1 MHNYKAGQIVPMYP
15 HEVWVVCRGVVQL
28 NTLHPS
34 GDEVLVGFA
43 VQAMPFGLPL
53 TSLDPYQAI
62 ALSDVDLMR
71 FTLIE
76 LEQSIQLY
84 QGILQHLNRRLQQ
97 TESLLALISNK
108 RVEERLRQILLLLK
122 QEVGVPTEG
131 GTRLTVRLTHQ
142 HLASAISSTR
152 VTVTRAMKLL
162 QDEGWLRVDRDRH
175 IVLIWPTAIF
185 SQTNNRRRVAPPVIC
200 FIQKRV
206 AIAIAVVSLV
216 RT

>member
-1 MHNYKAGQIVPMYP
+1 MTYTFSSFDLNSTTSVTDWRRSLEEIYRGHTMHTYKSGQIVPMYP
-15 HEVWVVCRGVVQL
+15 NEVWVVCRGVIQL

-53 TSLDPYQAI
+53 TNLEPYQAI

-71 FTLIE
+71 FTLSE
-76 LEQSIQLY
+76 LGQSPQLY

-97 TESLLALISNK
+97 TEALLALVSNK

-122 QEVGVPTEG
+122 QEVGIPVEG

-162 QDEGWLRVDRDRH
+162 QDEGWLKIDRNRH
-175 IVLIWPTAIF
+175 IIL
-185 SQTNNRRRVAPPVIC
+185 
-200 FIQKRV
+200 K
-206 AIAIAVVSLV
+206 
-216 RT
+216 

>member
-1 MHNYKAGQIVPMYP
+1 PMYA

-53 TSLDPYQAI
+53 THLEPYQAI

-71 FTLIE
+71 FTLTE
-76 LEQSIQLY
+76 LEQSPQLY

-97 TESLLALISNK
+97 TEALLALVSNK

-122 QEVGVPTEG
+122 QEVGIAVEG

-175 IVLIWPTAIF
+175 II
-185 SQTNNRRRVAPPVIC
+185 
-200 FIQKRV
+200 
-206 AIAIAVVSLV
+206 LV
-216 RT
+216 

>member
-1 MHNYKAGQIVPMYP
+1 MTYTFSGFDLSSTDSVIDWRRSLEEIYRGRTMHNYKSGQIIPMYS

-53 TSLDPYQAI
+53 TNLDPYQAI
-62 ALSDVDLMR
+62 ALSDIDLMR
-71 FTLIE
+71 FTINE
-76 LEQSIQLY
+76 LENSAQLY

-97 TESLLALISNK
+97 TEALLALVSNK

-122 QEVGVPTEG
+122 QEIGIPVDG

-162 QDEGWLRVDRDRH
+162 QDEGWLKIDRDRH
-175 IVLIWPTAIF
+175 II
-185 SQTNNRRRVAPPVIC
+185 
-200 FIQKRV
+200 IQ
-206 AIAIAVVSLV
+206 
-216 RT
+216 